1 MLKVL
6 ITKKLILS
14 VKHLH
19 AKYQAGLEVK
29 RKLAEQEVA
38 CKRQLEEMNKG
49 EKKRNRFSKKVMK
62 VIQRSIWRKVV

>member
-1 MLKVL
+1 M
-6 ITKKLILS
+6 
-14 VKHLH
+14 H

-38 CKRQLEEMNKG
+38 CKRQLEEMKKG

-62 VIQRSIWRKVV
+62 VIQRSI